1 MEPGRRRAALSGP
14 GPAAPLRLL
23 TRTDCS
29 LCETMRVQLAM
40 LASRVLLPPLELV
53 DVDSDPELQRRYGLK
68 VPVLLWGATPVCHYR
83 LDEPELLR
91 LLRRP

>member
-1 MEPGRRRAALSGP
+1 LSA
-14 GPAAPLRLL
+14 PAPAVPLRLL

-29 LCETMRVQLAM
+29 LCETMHRQLLALAARVP
-40 LASRVLLPPLELV
+40 LPPLELV
-53 DVDSDPELQRRYGLK
+53 DVDADPELQRRYGLK
-68 VPVLLWGATPVCHYR
+68 VPVLLWGSDPVCHYR